1 MSSNKKKVTFQ
12 FNNDIEIIKHFYFSE
27 IIISNEE
34 INIFNDEKC
43 SIKRK
48 YELLNDSNNDI
59 FLKSKKK

>member
-12 FNNDIEIIKHFYFSE
+12 FNNDIEIIKHIYFSE
-27 IIISNEE
+27 IIILNEE
-34 INIFNDEKC
+34 INIFNNEKC

-59 FLKSKKK
+59 FLKSKK